1 MFKIT
6 NISLSIE
13 YKPLSSNWTFNIKG
27 ALNCDDKIFY
37 SVLRDLEK
45 KLKKNPNGI
54 KKNNYV
60 PSLAALLSGTQKWC
74 KYFKKCWKRRFQ
86 IASYLKKWCF
96 HSLAVLFP
104 GSQKCCKYLKKI
116 FEKKFNKVFFWLPQ
130 YINNE

>member
-74 KYFKKCWKRRFQ
+74 KYFKKCWKRKFQ
-86 IASYLKKWCF
+86 IASCF
-96 HSLAVLFP
+96 FSRRPLPGRNNCVHSLAVLFP
-104 GSQKCCKYLKKI
+104 GSQKCCKYLKKKSI
-116 FEKKFNKVFFWLPQ
+116 KCFDFPN
-130 YINNE
+130 I